1 MGKRSKSREYALL
14 TLFPCLVTDS
24 DSKEIFEFLVEE
36 RNPGEEVQE
45 FALTLVNGVLEHV
58 EEIDSL
64 IKNHL
69 KNWDFSRIANLEK
82 TVLRIAVYEL
92 KWETTP
98 VSVVLDEAIQ
108 LVGQYSQE
116 SSIAFVNGVL
126 ASTAEEIRG
135 VEDDE

>member
-1 MGKRSKSREYALL
+1 
-14 TLFPCLVTDS
+14 
-24 DSKEIFEFLVEE
+24 
-36 RNPGEEVQE
+36 VQE